1 MEFNPGDLVKMI
13 MVMDMVIQRVIQVIE
28 RHINLDDRYALT
40 SVVHIV
46 KNHEHDFLIF
56 YQRPFNEP
64 IGI

>member
-1 MEFNPGDLVKMI
+1 
-13 MVMDMVIQRVIQVIE
+13 MDMVIQRVIQVIE